1 MSRRS
6 AAVSP
11 GPRTPATDV
20 GLDVAEVERR
30 LLARWPETRIAPSLE
45 RIRAVM
51 GALGYPQHGYPS
63 IHITGTNGKTS
74 TARMMEAILLELGL
88 RVGRFTS
95 PHLADIRERIS
106 IGGRPIPQDGFV
118 RAYRDVLPAAEAV
131 DRERPTPLSFFEMTV
146 AMAYQAFSTAAVDV
160 AAIEVGMGGM
170 WDATN
175 VIDAPVAAILPIGL
189 DHVDHLGPTT
199 IDIAAEK
206 AGIIKPGAL
215 AVTARQTPDVEQLL
229 RAHADAH
236 LARLVV
242 EGRDYCL
249 SGRRAFDDGQ
259 MISVDGLA
267 GRYPDV
273 PLCLHGRHQA
283 HNAVI
288 AIASV
293 EALLGDAIP
302 LDVLRRALGSA
313 RSPGRLEVLPSTPAV
328 ILDAAHNPDGARAL
342 ATGLSDLGRRRTV
355 AVVAAM
361 GDKDLEGML
370 AELGPVVT
378 TMICTRNSS
387 PRSLSSRDTA
397 AAARGVLGA
406 DRVVEI
412 DDLPAALLKAT
423 RVASALSEEGGD
435 PAQVLVTGSVV
446 TVGEAR
452 RLLGM

>member
-1 MSRRS
+1 MT
-6 AAVSP
+6 
-11 GPRTPATDV
+11 GTGFD
-20 GLDVAEVERR
+20 LDVEEVERR
-30 LLARWPETRIAPSLE
+30 LLARWPETRISPSLE
-45 RIRAVM
+45 RIRAVTD
-51 GALGYPQHGYPS
+51 ALGRPQRDYPS

-74 TARMMEAILLELGL
+74 TARMVEAILLELGST
-88 RVGRFTS
+88 VGRFTS

-106 IGGRPIPQDGFV
+106 IGGRPIPRDGFV

-131 DRERPTPLSFFEMTV
+131 DRESPTPLSFFEMTV
-146 AMAYQAFSTAAVDV
+146 AMAYQAFSTAAIDV
-160 AAIEVGMGGM
+160 AAVEVGMGGM

-199 IDIAAEK
+199 LDIAAEK

-215 AVTARQTPDVEQLL
+215 TVTARQTPDVEQLL

-236 LARLVV
+236 LARLMV
-242 EGRDYCL
+242 EGRHFRL
-249 SGRRAFDDGQ
+249 SGRRAFGDGQ
-259 MISVDGLA
+259 IISVNGLA
-267 GRYPDV
+267 GHYPEV
-273 PLCLHGRHQA
+273 PLSLHGRHQA
-283 HNAVI
+283 HNAVL

-293 EALLGDAIP
+293 EALLEDEIP
-302 LDVLRRALGSA
+302 LDALRRALGSA
-313 RSPGRLEVLPSTPAV
+313 RSPGRLEVLPGTPAV

-342 ATGLSDLGRRRTV
+342 ASGLSDLGRRPTL

-361 GDKDLEGML
+361 GDKDLDGML
-370 AELGPVVT
+370 AELEPVVS

-397 AAARGVLGA
+397 AAAREVLGA

-412 DDLPAALLKAT
+412 DGLADALLEAT
-423 RVASALSEEGGD
+423 RAASALSEEGGE

>member
-1 MSRRS
+1 MTGAR
-6 AAVSP
+6 
-11 GPRTPATDV
+11 
-20 GLDVAEVERR
+20 LDLDTTEVEHR

-51 GALGYPQHGYPS
+51 EALGQPQRGYRS

-74 TARMMEAILLELGL
+74 TARMVEAILLELGTT
-88 RVGRFTS
+88 VGRFTS
-95 PHLADIRERIS
+95 PHLTDIRERIS
-106 IGGRPIPQDGFV
+106 IGGRPISRDGFV
-118 RAYRDVLPAAEAV
+118 LAYRNVMPAAEAV
-131 DRERPTPLSFFEMTV
+131 DSESPTPLSFFEMTV
-146 AMAYQAFSTAAVDV
+146 AMAYQAFSTADIDV
-160 AAIEVGMGGM
+160 AAVEVGMGGM

-199 IDIAAEK
+199 LDIAAEK

-215 AVTARQTPDVEQLL
+215 AVTARQASEVEQLL

-236 LARLVV
+236 LARLMV
-242 EGRDYCL
+242 EGRDFRL
-249 SGRRAFDDGQ
+249 SGRRALGDGQ
-259 MISVDGLA
+259 IISVNGLA
-267 GRYPDV
+267 GHYPEI
-273 PLCLHGRHQA
+273 PLSLHGRHQA
-283 HNAVI
+283 HNAVL

-293 EALLGDAIP
+293 EALLEDVLP
-302 LDVLRRALGSA
+302 LDALRRALGSA
-313 RSPGRLEVLPSTPAV
+313 RSPGRLEVLPGTPAV

-342 ATGLSDLGRRRTV
+342 AAGLVDLGRRPTV

-370 AELGPVVT
+370 AELDPVVT

-397 AAARGVLGA
+397 VAAREVLGA
-406 DRVVEI
+406 ARVLEI
-412 DDLPAALLKAT
+412 DNLADALLEAT
-423 RVASALSEEGGD
+423 REASVLSRDGEA

-452 RLLGM
+452 RLLGV

>member
-6 AAVSP
+6 AATTAVT
-11 GPRTPATDV
+11 GT
-20 GLDVAEVERR
+20 GLDLDVTEVEHR

-45 RIRAVM
+45 RIRAVTD
-51 GALGYPQHGYPS
+51 ALGWPQRDYRS

-74 TARMMEAILLELGL
+74 TARMVEAILLELGST
-88 RVGRFTS
+88 VGRFTS

-106 IGGRPIPQDGFV
+106 IGGRPISRDGFV
-118 RAYRDVLPAAEAV
+118 RAYRSVLPAAEAV
-131 DRERPTPLSFFEMTV
+131 DRESPTPLSFFEMTV

-160 AAIEVGMGGM
+160 AAVEVGMGGM

-189 DHVDHLGPTT
+189 DHVDHLGPTRL
-199 IDIAAEK
+199 DIAAEK

-215 AVTARQTPDVEQLL
+215 AVTARQTPEVEQLL

-236 LARLVV
+236 LARLMVA
-242 EGRDYCL
+242 GRDFRL
-249 SGRRAFDDGQ
+249 SGRRALGDGQ
-259 MISVDGLA
+259 IISVNGLA
-267 GRYPDV
+267 GHYPEV
-273 PLCLHGRHQA
+273 PLSLHGRHQA
-283 HNAVI
+283 HNAVL

-293 EALLGDAIP
+293 EALLEDAIP
-302 LDVLRRALGSA
+302 LDALRRALGSA
-313 RSPGRLEVLPSTPAV
+313 RSPGRLEVLPGNPAV

-342 ATGLSDLGRRRTV
+342 AAGLSDLGRRPTV
-355 AVVAAM
+355 AVFAAM
-361 GDKDLEGML
+361 GDKDLTGML
-370 AELGPVVT
+370 AELEPVVS

-387 PRSLSSRDTA
+387 SRSLSSRDTA
-397 AAARGVLGA
+397 AAARDVLGA

-412 DDLPAALLKAT
+412 DDLAEALLEAT
-423 RVASALSEEGGD
+423 GVATNLSEVDGG

-452 RLLGM
+452 GLLAP

>member
-1 MSRRS
+1 MT
-6 AAVSP
+6 
-11 GPRTPATDV
+11 GTGFD
-20 GLDVAEVERR
+20 LDVEEVERR

-45 RIRAVM
+45 RIRAVTD
-51 GALGYPQHGYPS
+51 ALGRPQRDYRS

-74 TARMMEAILLELGL
+74 TARMVEAILLELGSA
-88 RVGRFTS
+88 VGRFTS

-131 DRERPTPLSFFEMTV
+131 DRESPTPLSFFEMTV
-146 AMAYQAFSTAAVDV
+146 AMAYQAFSTAAIDV
-160 AAIEVGMGGM
+160 AAVEVGMGGM

-199 IDIAAEK
+199 LDIAAEK

-236 LARLVV
+236 FARLMV
-242 EGRDYCL
+242 EGRHFRL
-249 SGRRAFDDGQ
+249 SGRRAFGDGQ
-259 MISVDGLA
+259 IISVNGLA
-267 GRYPDV
+267 GHYPEV
-273 PLCLHGRHQA
+273 PLSLHGRHQA
-283 HNAVI
+283 HNAVL

-293 EALLGDAIP
+293 EALLEDVIP
-302 LDVLRRALGSA
+302 LDALRRALGSA
-313 RSPGRLEVLPSTPAV
+313 RSPGRLEVLPGTPAV

-342 ATGLSDLGRRRTV
+342 AVGLSDLGRRPTV

-361 GDKDLEGML
+361 GDKDLDGML
-370 AELGPVVT
+370 AELEPVVS

-387 PRSLSSRDTA
+387 PRSLSSCDTA

-412 DDLPAALLKAT
+412 DELADALREAT
-423 RVASALSEEGGD
+423 RAASALSAEGGD

-452 RLLGM
+452 HLLGR